1 VGIGDEEDGVA
12 RSTPEVRPHKL
23 DLKGATAVVTGSM
36 VGVGIFLAPPEVAAA
51 LPHPVAFLGLWL
63 LAAFGALSG
72 AATYAALGRWRPV
85 DGGDVVYQRAALGGS
100 VAFATGHL
108 QLWAVFCGS
117 AATIAAALGQYQLP
131 TATGI
136 PLHELQVGIPGVWT
150 ATGSQ
155 LVGAGVVLAITA
167 VQDRG
172 LRTTDMVQRALAVIP
187 VAALAVLSL
196 ATLVMWVGESVPTA
210 PPAPDPEAPWTLGAI
225 VGAWLAAH
233 FAYSGW
239 NAVVYAAG
247 AVKDPDRTLPRA
259 MVGGT
264 VSVAALYLLICG
276 ALAVGLGMSALADA
290 GEAGTALAAHLGGD
304 TLARG
309 MNALIAVGLL
319 GTVHATLLGGA
330 RVGLAMGRSG
340 DLPAV
345 MGRVDGRGTP
355 RTALWVQGGWTALLV
370 LTNAAD
376 TLLTA
381 VALAMV
387 VVGTLTAASLFLLR
401 GRLDDGPE
409 GWGVPALPAVH
420 LVLGIAVLGLEL
432 THALSSDGDRISL
445 LGVGVFVAAA
455 VVHRLV
461 KKPDR

>member
-1 VGIGDEEDGVA
+1 MTA
-12 RSTPEVRPHKL
+12 HKL
-23 DLKGATAVVTGSM
+23 DLRGATAVVTGSM

-51 LPHPVAFLGLWL
+51 LPHPVPFLGLWL
-63 LAAFGALSG
+63 LAAVGALAG
-72 AATYAALGRWRPV
+72 AATYASLGRFRPE
-85 DGGDVVYQRAALGGS
+85 DGGDVVYQREALGPA

-131 TATGI
+131 TALGI
-136 PLHELQVGIPGVWT
+136 PLGEVGITLWGGVSVSG
-150 ATGSQ
+150 AQ
-155 LVGAGVVLAITA
+155 LVGAAVVLLVTA

-172 LRTTDMVQRALAVIP
+172 LRTTDVVQRTLAVIP
-187 VAALAVLSL
+187 VAALALLAL
-196 ATLVMWVGESVPTA
+196 ATLGMAAGSVL
-210 PPAPDPEAPWTLGAI
+210 PPLPEGPPPVAPWTLGAI

-247 AVKDPDRTLPRA
+247 VVDDPDRTLPRA

-264 VSVAALYLLICG
+264 LSVAALYLLICG
-276 ALAVGLGMSALADA
+276 ALSAGLGMSALADA
-290 GEAGTALAAHLGGD
+290 GEAGTALAAHIGG
-304 TLARG
+304 TGLARG

-330 RVGLAMGRSG
+330 RVGLAMGRAG
-340 DLPAV
+340 DLPAA
-345 MGRVDGRGTP
+345 MGRVDAQGTP
-355 RTALWVQGGWTALLV
+355 RAALWVQGGWTAVLV

-387 VVGTLTAASLFLLR
+387 VVGTLTAVSLFVLR
-401 GRLDDGPE
+401 RRLGADGPS
-409 GWGVPALPAVH
+409 GFGVPVLPWVH
-420 LVLGIAVLGLEL
+420 LVLGLIVVGLECA
-432 THALSSDGDRISL
+432 HAVSPSGDRISL
-445 LGVGVFVAAA
+445 LGLVVFGLAVGVGVLRRRSRA
-455 VVHRLV
+455 
-461 KKPDR
+461 

>member
-1 VGIGDEEDGVA
+1 M
-12 RSTPEVRPHKL
+12 TPHRL

-51 LPHPVAFLGLWL
+51 LPHPVPFLGLWA
-63 LAAFGALSG
+63 LAALGALAG
-72 AATYAALGRWRPV
+72 AATYAALGRWRPE
-85 DGGDVVYQRAALGGS
+85 DGGDVVYQREALGPA

-136 PLHELQVGIPGVWT
+136 PLGELGITVPVLGTVS
-150 ATGSQ
+150 GSQ
-155 LVGAGVVLAITA
+155 MIGALVVLGITA

-172 LRTTDMVQRALAVIP
+172 LRTTDLVQRALAVIP
-187 VAALAVLSL
+187 VAALALLSL
-196 ATLVMWVGESVPTA
+196 ATLTLAGLSRM
-210 PPAPDPEAPWTLGAI
+210 PPLPEAPVPDDAWTLGAI

-239 NAVVYAAG
+239 NAIVYAAG
-247 AVKDPDRTLPRA
+247 VVEDPDHTLPRA

-264 VSVAALYLLICG
+264 LSVAVLYGLICG
-276 ALAVGLGMSALADA
+276 ALAAGLGMPALAGA

-304 TLARG
+304 TFARG
-309 MNALIAVGLL
+309 MNLLIAVGLL

-345 MGRVDGRGTP
+345 MGRLDDRGTP
-355 RTALWVQGGWTALLV
+355 RTALWVQGAWTALLV

-376 TLLTA
+376 VLLTA

-387 VVGTLTAASLFLLR
+387 VVGTLTAISLFVLR
-401 GRLDDGPE
+401 HRDPDHGPS
-409 GWGVPALPAVH
+409 GFGIPALPLVH
-420 LVLGIAVLGLEL
+420 LLLGLVVVGLECA
-432 THALSSDGDRISL
+432 HVFGDDGSKTTL
-445 LGVGVFVAAA
+445 LGVGVFILA
-455 VVHRLV
+455 VGVGAVRSTG
-461 KKPDR
+461 RGRQGGR

>member
-1 VGIGDEEDGVA
+1 MKGH
-12 RSTPEVRPHKL
+12 TL
-23 DLKGATAVVTGSM
+23 DLRGATAVVTGSM

-51 LPHPVAFLGLWL
+51 LPHTGAFLGLWV
-63 LAAFGALSG
+63 LAAVGALAG
-72 AATYAALGRWRPV
+72 AATYAALGRWRPE
-85 DGGDVVYQRAALGGS
+85 DGGDVVYQREALGP
-100 VAFATGHL
+100 AIAYATGHL

-136 PLHELQVGIPGVWT
+136 PLGELGWTLPGGWT
-150 ATGSQ
+150 LTGAQ
-155 LVGAGVVLAITA
+155 LVGALVVLGVTA

-172 LRTTDMVQRALAVIP
+172 LRTTDLVQRALAVVP
-187 VAALAVLSL
+187 VAALALLAL
-196 ATLVMWVGESVPTA
+196 ATLGMAGLDTLPPRPVAEPPT
-210 PPAPDPEAPWTLGAI
+210 APWTLGAV

-239 NAVVYAAG
+239 NAIVYAAG
-247 AVKDPDRTLPRA
+247 AVDDPDRTLPRA

-264 VSVAALYLLICG
+264 VSVAALYVLICA
-276 ALAVGLGMSALADA
+276 ALAAGLGMSALADA
-290 GEAGTALAAHLGGD
+290 GEAGTALAAHLGGP

-309 MNALIAVGLL
+309 MNVLIAIGLL

-340 DLPAV
+340 DLPAA
-345 MGRVDGRGTP
+345 MGRVDARGTP
-355 RTALWVQGGWTALLV
+355 RTALWVQGGWTAVLV

-387 VVGTLTAASLFLLR
+387 VVGTLTAISLFVLR
-401 GRLDDGPE
+401 RRDPQGGPA
-409 GWGVPALPAVH
+409 GWGVPALPVVH
-420 LVLGIAVLGLEL
+420 LVLGLVVVGLEC
-432 THALSSDGDRISL
+432 THALSAEGDRVSL
-445 LGVGVFVAAA
+445 LGLLVFGLAVGVGAW
-455 VVHRLV
+455 R
-461 KKPDR
+461 RR

>member
-1 VGIGDEEDGVA
+1 VNDH
-12 RSTPEVRPHKL
+12 RL
-23 DLKGATAVVTGSM
+23 DLRGATAIVTGSM

-51 LPHPVAFLGLWL
+51 LPHPVPFLGLWV
-63 LAAFGALSG
+63 LAALGALAG
-72 AATYAALGRWRPV
+72 AATYAALGRWRPE
-85 DGGDVVYQRAALGGS
+85 DGGDVVYQRAALGPA

-131 TATGI
+131 TALGI
-136 PLHELQVGIPGVWT
+136 PLGELGVT
-150 ATGSQ
+150 LP
-155 LVGAGVVLAITA
+155 LVGTISGAQMVGALVVLLITA

-172 LRTTDMVQRALAVIP
+172 LRTTDLVQRALALVP
-187 VAALAVLSL
+187 VAALALLSL
-196 ATLVMWVGESVPTA
+196 ATLGLAATGGLPPLPESP
-210 PPAPDPEAPWTLGAI
+210 PPAAPWTLGAI

-247 AVKDPDRTLPRA
+247 VVDDPDRTLPRA

-264 VSVAALYLLICG
+264 LSVAALYLLICG
-276 ALAVGLGMSALADA
+276 ALAAGLGMGALAEA
-290 GEAGTALAAHLGGD
+290 GEAGTALAAHLGGNG
-304 TLARG
+304 LARG

-319 GTVHATLLGGA
+319 GTIHATLLGGA

-340 DLPAV
+340 DLPAS

-355 RTALWVQGGWTALLV
+355 RMALWTQGLWTAALV

-376 TLLTA
+376 ALLTA

-387 VVGTLTAASLFLLR
+387 VVGTLTAISLFVLR
-401 GRLDDGPE
+401 ARDPAGGPR
-409 GWGVPALPAVH
+409 GFGVPALPLLH
-420 LVLGIAVLGLEL
+420 LLLGLVVVGLEC
-432 THALSSDGDRISL
+432 THALSGDGSAISL
-445 LGVGVFVAAA
+445 LGLGVFGLAMA
-455 VVHRLV
+455 VGAVRA
-461 KKPDR
+461 RGFSG

>member
-1 VGIGDEEDGVA
+1 M
-12 RSTPEVRPHKL
+12 TPHRL

-51 LPHPVAFLGLWL
+51 LPHPVPFLGLWL
-63 LAAFGALSG
+63 LAALGALAG
-72 AATYAALGRWRPV
+72 AATYAALGRWRPE
-85 DGGDVVYQRAALGGS
+85 DGGDVVYQREALGPA

-136 PLHELQVGIPGVWT
+136 PLGEVGLTLPGGFSVSG
-150 ATGSQ
+150 AQ
-155 LVGAGVVLAITA
+155 LVGACIVLAVTA

-172 LRTTDMVQRALAVIP
+172 LRTTDLVQRTLAVVP
-187 VAALAVLSL
+187 VAALALLSL
-196 ATLVMWVGESVPTA
+196 ATLTMAGLSRL
-210 PPAPDPEAPWTLGAI
+210 PPLPEASAPEAPWTLGAI

-239 NAVVYAAG
+239 NAIVYAAG
-247 AVKDPDRTLPRA
+247 VVEDPDRTLPRA

-264 VSVAALYLLICG
+264 LSVAALYLLICG
-276 ALAVGLGMSALADA
+276 ALAAGLGMGALSEA
-290 GEAGTALAAHLGGD
+290 GEAGTALAAHLGGASF
-304 TLARG
+304 ARG
-309 MNALIAVGLL
+309 MNLLIAVGLL

-330 RVGLAMGRSG
+330 RVGLAMGRAG
-340 DLPAV
+340 DLPAAL
-345 MGRVDGRGTP
+345 GRVDSRGTP
-355 RTALWVQGGWTALLV
+355 RAALWAQGGWTAVLV

-387 VVGTLTAASLFLLR
+387 VVGSLTALSLFVLR
-401 GRLDDGPE
+401 RRDPLGGPQ
-409 GWGVPALPAVH
+409 GFGVPALPLVH
-420 LVLGIAVLGLEL
+420 LLLGLVVVGLECA
-432 THALSSDGDRISL
+432 HALSDEGSSVSL
-445 LGVGVFVAAA
+445 LGLVVFALAMGVGAL
-455 VVHRLV
+455 R
-461 KKPDR
+461 KR

>member
-1 VGIGDEEDGVA
+1 MTTH
-12 RSTPEVRPHKL
+12 RL
-23 DLKGATAVVTGSM
+23 DLRGATAVVTGSM

-51 LPHPVAFLGLWL
+51 LPHPVPFLGLWV
-63 LAAFGALSG
+63 LAAIGALAG
-72 AATYAALGRWRPV
+72 AATYAALGRWRPE
-85 DGGDVVYQRAALGGS
+85 DGGDVVYQREALGPA

-136 PLHELQVGIPGVWT
+136 PLGELGVTLPGGFT
-150 ATGSQ
+150 ITGAQ
-155 LVGAGVVLAITA
+155 MVGALVVLAITA

-172 LRTTDMVQRALAVIP
+172 LRTTDLVQRALAVIP
-187 VAALAVLSL
+187 VAALALLSIAALGL
-196 ATLVMWVGESVPTA
+196 AGLDRLPTPPDAA
-210 PPAPDPEAPWTLGAI
+210 PPEAPWTLGAI

-247 AVKDPDRTLPRA
+247 VVDDPDRTLPRA

-264 VSVAALYLLICG
+264 LSVAALYVLICS
-276 ALAVGLGMSALADA
+276 ALAAGLGMASLAGA
-290 GEAGTALAAHLGGD
+290 GEAGTALAAHVGGD

-309 MNALIAVGLL
+309 MNILIAVGLL

-330 RVGLAMGRSG
+330 RVGLAMGRAG
-340 DLPAV
+340 DLPAA
-345 MGRVDGRGTP
+345 MGRVDAHGTP
-355 RTALWVQGGWTALLV
+355 RIALWVQGGWTALLV

-387 VVGTLTAASLFLLR
+387 VVGTLTAISLFVLR
-401 GRLDDGPE
+401 RADPE
-409 GWGVPALPAVH
+409 GGPRGFGVPALPAVH
-420 LVLGIAVLGLEL
+420 LLLGLIVVGLEA
-432 THALSSDGDRISL
+432 THALSADGDRVSL
-445 LGVGVFVAAA
+445 LGLVVFLVAVGVGAM
-455 VVHRLV
+455 R
-461 KKPDR
+461 KK